1 MSTKAPAT
9 LRLIAEQCGVSMTT
23 VSKILRGK
31 YKGNTPKGRASVE
44 AVTTL
49 ARKMGY
55 IANGSARRLRD
66 GRHRAILVL
75 ASADHLGHPAFFT
88 MEYVTGIASVL
99 NRERYALSLSTYPDR
114 QSDLAIGRL
123 SDRNFDGA
131 IVLDQSSPE
140 LDRFLTA
147 AAIPAVYVNVE
158 PARGRRS
165 LCRDEYAAA
174 RSLVELVAGL
184 GYRRLHVVGQG
195 LGTEGHF
202 SGDLRQKGMRDAAA
216 TAGMTVTSS
225 DVADWD
231 AGFEDAL
238 VAAKIPT
245 DAVVIGLGAATA
257 LRLMRC
263 LPPEQPL
270 ACCDDAHLFVCTAP
284 RLTRA
289 TFDRAALGRS
299 AAEYLLRRLDQ
310 PEARLDTTPSFH
322 GVSLGASTPPCAR
335 QPAAG

>member
-31 YKGNTPKGRASVE
+31 YKGNTPKGRASVD
-44 AVTTL
+44 AVTSL

-75 ASADHLGHPAFFT
+75 ASADNLGHPAFFT

-114 QSDLAIGRL
+114 QSDLAVGRL

-140 LDRFLTA
+140 LDRFLQA
-147 AAIPAVYVNVE
+147 AAIPAVYINVE

-184 GYRRLHVVGQG
+184 GYRHLHVVGRQ
-195 LGTEGHF
+195 LGADMHY
-202 SGDLRQKGMRDAAA
+202 SGSQRQSGIRDAAA
-216 TAGMTVTSS
+216 AAGLTLTAS
-225 DVADWD
+225 DVEDWD
-231 AGFEDAL
+231 GGFEETLA
-238 VAAKIPT
+238 AAKIPT

-270 ACCDDAHLFVCTAP
+270 ACCDDAHLFACTAP
-284 RLTRA
+284 KLTRA
-289 TFDRAALGRS
+289 TFDRASLGRT

-310 PEARLDTTPSFH
+310 PDARLDTTPSFH
-322 GVSLGASTPPCAR
+322 GVRLGASTPPMR
-335 QPAAG
+335 LPPG